1 MSSMSHR
8 TADERV
14 AKPFSR
20 QGLVSWLRRWTRQ
33 TSTTTK
39 PVQGNDT
46 GSSGLVSRIRH
57 SAKQAPTKSG
67 TGSNSGL
74 SRKQAKPAQN
84 QSGRRKPKIA
94 DYFQSIDIQSEA
106 SSTASLPSTACS
118 STMTRSVSE
127 DETYEL
133 SPVAKAAAK
142 PRRAASASESC
153 CMPFLI

>member
-39 PVQGNDT
+39 PVHGNDT
-46 GSSGLVSRIRH
+46 GSSGLVSRMRH
-57 SAKQAPTKSG
+57 WAKQAPTKST
-67 TGSNSGL
+67 TGSSGL
-74 SRKQAKPAQN
+74 WRKQAQPQDK
-84 QSGRRKPKIA
+84 GRRRKPRIA

-106 SSTASLPSTACS
+106 SSTTSLPSTACS
-118 STMTRSVSE
+118 STTTQSLSE

-133 SPVAKAAAK
+133 SPVAKVAAK
-142 PRRAASASESC
+142 PRRAASESC